1 MFIYHD
7 RYTYKSSIE
16 TGKQKQIQDKVSTE
30 GNVTISTE
38 IQTVGEDTKQ
48 KGKNKIIR
56 NRELQVVSKLNHD
69 KGAFTDATNS
79 DGNTILHITVGLGRN
94 NIVKE
99 ILQLIEEVNLPKMI
113 NLDGST
119 ALHIAAII
127 GNIEA
132 TTLLVKKKTEV
143 CWIFLTINLKDLW
156 IKLMKIC
163 ISKPLNFF

>member
-1 MFIYHD
+1 M
-7 RYTYKSSIE
+7 
-16 TGKQKQIQDKVSTE
+16 
-30 GNVTISTE
+30 
-38 IQTVGEDTKQ
+38 
-48 KGKNKIIR
+48 
-56 NRELQVVSKLNHD
+56 SKLNHD